1 MGTKEGRKIYGE
13 FAGRFKGFYLETT
26 GQLGSRGV
34 WQQDAAVSHGFGYD
48 VIHDGGYKDI
58 RSCRADD
65 LADRIGY
72 VISGGVCF
80 ELCDRQN
87 P

>member
-1 MGTKEGRKIYGE
+1 MKQVNCKTDGWGQKRGGKSMGNMPAGSKAFIWKQRGSLGAVE
-13 FAGRFKGFYLETT
+13 F
-26 GQLGSRGV
+26 GS
-34 WQQDAAVSHGFGYD
+34 
-48 VIHDGGYKDI
+48 IHDGGYKDI
-58 RSCRADD
+58 RGCRADD
-65 LADRIGY
+65 PADRIGY